1 MADRNLGLR
10 GVQERDGR
18 HGCRR
23 RESGGHDDGARVPW
37 SGPRL
42 WVSPEFPPQEACLS
56 TSIRSTPPEGG
67 FSDRWMVPYTRA
79 TGPMWAQV
87 VAYLALAAVLVWSVK
102 LVFEG
107 SLDLMVYNMG
117 AQWVANPS
125 IRQEPLYDLAFP
137 VPWGGDDTLPF
148 TYPPF
153 AALLFGLLAWIP
165 FDITRYLLLVADL
178 LVAVPLAGALISYAV
193 RKGRPIPLTNYLGS
207 RAMFALVLAAILFC
221 GPFIRTISLGQVN
234 ILLFGLIFLDLV
246 RRTDGTGTWIERAT
260 AFIPR
265 GVLIGIAAGIK
276 LTPLAFGLIFLMQ
289 KNIRAI
295 ISMGVTF
302 AATVG
307 LGFLVLF
314 NDSVQ
319 FWTDSVSSSDRV
331 GSIKYIDNTAITGLL
346 IKNGVPGE
354 LVDPIRYPLVL
365 IMLALVALALI
376 YLTRRG
382 MILSAISMN
391 ALVML
396 FMSPIS
402 WSHHQMYYP
411 VIALALWLEA
421 FPAVFS
427 GATRIVAAALAWV
440 WLVGAYI
447 GPMRG
452 LWITDGLGLDLHVS
466 ETIWIFPYVALFVL
480 LLLWAVV
487 VILQGRR
494 RSVAAAAQ

>member
-1 MADRNLGLR
+1 MSASVRSH
-10 GVQERDGR
+10 QS
-18 HGCRR
+18 
-23 RESGGHDDGARVPW
+23 ESAYSHRWLVPHAP
-37 SGPRL
+37 G
-42 WVSPEFPPQEACLS
+42 
-56 TSIRSTPPEGG
+56 
-67 FSDRWMVPYTRA
+67 

-87 VAYLALAAVLVWSVK
+87 LAYVFLALVLVWSV
-102 LVFEG
+102 LQVAWG

-117 AQWVANPS
+117 AQWVANPN

-137 VPWGGDDTLPF
+137 VPWGNDTLPF

-165 FDITRYLLLVADL
+165 FDVTRYLLLVADL
-178 LVAVPLAGALISYAV
+178 VVAVPLAGALVSYAI

-207 RAMFALVLAAILFC
+207 RAMFALVLAAILFS
-221 GPFIRTISLGQVN
+221 GPYIRTISLGQVN

-246 RRTDGTGTWIERAT
+246 RRTDGTGSWIERVT
-260 AFIPR
+260 TFIPR

-289 KNIRAI
+289 KNFRAI
-295 ISMGVTF
+295 LSMGVTF
-302 AATVG
+302 VATVA
-307 LGFLVLF
+307 LGFMVLY
-314 NDSVQ
+314 NDSIQ

-346 IKNGVPGE
+346 IKNGIPAD

-365 IMLALVALALI
+365 IMIALVAVALI
-376 YLTRRG
+376 YMTRRG
-382 MILSAISMN
+382 MILSAISVN

-402 WSHHQMYYP
+402 WSHHQVYYP

-421 FPAVFS
+421 FPQVFR
-427 GATRIVAAALAWV
+427 GATRIIAGVLV
-440 WLVGAYI
+440 WIWLIGAYI

-452 LWITDGLGLDLHVS
+452 LFMTERLGIDLHAS
-466 ETIWIFPYVALFVL
+466 ETIWIFPYVMLFLL
-480 LLLWAVV
+480 LLLWCGA
-487 VILQGRR
+487 VILQSRR
-494 RSVAAAAQ
+494 RRGANLTVSAH

>member
-1 MADRNLGLR
+1 MSASVRSD
-10 GVQERDGR
+10 QT
-18 HGCRR
+18 
-23 RESGGHDDGARVPW
+23 ESGYSH
-37 SGPRL
+37 
-42 WVSPEFPPQEACLS
+42 
-56 TSIRSTPPEGG
+56 
-67 FSDRWMVPYTRA
+67 RWMAPYA
-79 TGPMWAQV
+79 PGTGPIWAQIL
-87 VAYLALAAVLVWSVK
+87 AYLILAAVLVWSVR
-102 LVFEG
+102 LVLEG

-117 AQWVANPS
+117 AQWVANPN
-125 IRQEPLYDLAFP
+125 IRQEPLYDLEFT
-137 VPWGGDDTLPF
+137 VPWGNDTLPF

-165 FDITRYLLLVADL
+165 FDITRFLLLAADL
-178 LVAVPLAGALISYAV
+178 VVAVPLAGALVSYAI
-193 RKGRPIPLTNYLGS
+193 RKGRAIPLTNYLGT
-207 RAMFALVLAAILFC
+207 RAMFALVLAVIVFC

-246 RRTDGTGTWIERAT
+246 RRTDGTGAWIERVT

-265 GVLIGIAAGIK
+265 GVLIGLAAGIK

-289 KNIRAI
+289 KNFRAI
-295 ISMGVTF
+295 IAMGLTF
-302 AATVG
+302 AATVA
-307 LGFLVLF
+307 LGFMVLY
-314 NDSVQ
+314 NDSMQ

-365 IMLALVALALI
+365 IMIVLVAVALV

-382 MILSAISMN
+382 MVLSAISMN

-402 WSHHQMYYP
+402 WSHHQVYYP

-421 FPAVFS
+421 FPHLFR
-427 GATRIVAAALAWV
+427 GATRIIAGVLAWI
-440 WLVGAYI
+440 WLIGAYI

-452 LWITDGLGLDLHVS
+452 LFLTDLMGIDLHAS
-466 ETIWIFPYVALFVL
+466 ETIWIFPYVMLFLL
-480 LLLWAVV
+480 LLLWAGTA
-487 VILQGRR
+487 ILHGRR
-494 RSVAAAAQ
+494 RGADLSQAGR

>member
-1 MADRNLGLR
+1 MQSTRS
-10 GVQERDGR
+10 QEPQSTLSTRWAVAATPGT
-18 HGCRR
+18 GPQW
-23 RESGGHDDGARVPW
+23 ARVLAYVTLGMVLAW
-37 SGPRL
+37 SI
-42 WVSPEFPPQEACLS
+42 W
-56 TSIRSTPPEGG
+56 
-67 FSDRWMVPYTRA
+67 
-79 TGPMWAQV
+79 
-87 VAYLALAAVLVWSVK
+87 LVI
-102 LVFEG
+102 EG

-117 AQWVANPS
+117 AQWVANPN
-125 IRQEPLYDLAFP
+125 IRQEPLYDLGFP
-137 VPWGGDDTLPF
+137 VPWGNDTLPF

-165 FDITRYLLLVADL
+165 FDVMRFLLLGADL
-178 LVAVPLAGALISYAV
+178 IVAVPLAGALISYAQ
-193 RKGRPIPLTNYLGS
+193 RKGRTIPLTNYLGS

-221 GPFIRTISLGQVN
+221 GPWIRTISLGQVN

-246 RRTDGTGTWIERAT
+246 RRTDGTGAWIERAT

-289 KNIRAI
+289 KNFRAI

-307 LGFLVLF
+307 LGFLILY
-314 NDSVQ
+314 NDSMQ
-319 FWTDSVSSSDRV
+319 FWTDSVSASDRV

-346 IKNGVPGE
+346 IKNGIPGD

-365 IMLALVALALI
+365 IMIVLVAVALV

-402 WSHHQMYYP
+402 WSHHQVYYP
-411 VIALALWLEA
+411 IIALALWLEA
-421 FPAVFS
+421 FPHLFR
-427 GATRIVAAALAWV
+427 GATRVIAAVLTWI
-440 WLVGAYI
+440 WLIGAFI

-452 LWITDGLGLDLHVS
+452 LFLTERMGIDLHVS
-466 ETIWIFPYVALFVL
+466 ETIWIFPYVMLFLL
-480 LLLWAVV
+480 LLLWATTA
-487 VILQGRR
+487 ILDGRR
-494 RSVAAAAQ
+494 RR